1 MLRAFIVGLTMAV
14 AAVGTGGPALADHT
28 NPREPLSST
37 EESPTPQGVTSGEGE
52 WTYITGFPPNPG
64 TDLEI
69 FKLRRRLY
77 MSSGTLGGSPQQH
90 VGQRMIRLLNRKKK
104 VAIKWVADHGSSA
117 CVTNESAATGL
128 QHDASIARRNGV
140 TIVVDTTDSPGN
152 PGGRCHDPNG
162 GGLELIDV
170 SKLHK
175 TKKFEPREIHLTRH
189 QGTSHNAT
197 VDATRPWIIYNSSST
212 FNSTPDAQI
221 DVVDIRS
228 CMKRRQSLEQRRKS
242 CRPKVFRMQF
252 QPGWTNNVDREGKP
266 IEGFDSS
273 CHDIVARPGRL
284 YCAAL
289 SGTAI
294 FDVRN
299 IADPKTGAVRGKPLP
314 CEVIEGTET
323 TAMITDCAALA
334 TPDEGDAIP
343 QAKGWKFLGS
353 FHHPGRDCGTGPEP
367 GQPDRCNNNVNVP
380 SREGVAVSHEAVPTP
395 DNKYMFVTDERGGGI
410 VPGGASCAPEG
421 ENPYGNGGVH
431 MFDISDPSKIEYAQT
446 PDDQKAVFIGS
457 VQVPAPTFCTAHRIE
472 MVPGEQRFFI
482 SWYSQGTKI
491 VDYFFDAN
499 GRVVFRETASYVP
512 EGTQQWAVQPF
523 KIVKNDDGT
532 KTYHLV
538 ASDVGRGIDV
548 FSWTG
553 PPNKKGTPPPV
564 ELTPPVRSENVASSV
579 LPLGMV
585 AFLGAASVLSRRRI
599 SRTRIPR

>member
-1 MLRAFIVGLTMAV
+1 MLRASAICLSLSLILLG
-14 AAVGTGGPALADHT
+14 AAGPAAADHT
-28 NPREPLSST
+28 DPR
-37 EESPTPQGVTSGEGE
+37 TPIASADAAPAPPEGITSGDGTWE
-52 WTYITGFPPNPG
+52 YITGFPPNPG

-69 FKLRRRLY
+69 FKLKRRLF
-77 MSSGTLGGSPQQH
+77 MSSGTLGGAPEQH

-104 VAIKWVADHGSSA
+104 VAVKWVADHGSSA

-175 TKKFEPREIHLTRH
+175 RKKFEPREIHLTRH

-212 FNSTPDAQI
+212 FNITEQAQI

-228 CMKRRQSLEQRRKS
+228 CMKRRQTLEQRRKS

-252 QPGWTNNVDREGKP
+252 QPGWTTNVDREGKP

-299 IADPKTGAVRGKPLP
+299 IADKKTGAVKGKPLP
-314 CEVIEGTET
+314 CELLDGTT
-323 TAMITDCAALA
+323 TGAKVTDCAALA
-334 TPDEGDAIP
+334 TPEEGDAIP
-343 QAKGWKFLGS
+343 QATGWKFLGS
-353 FHHPGRDCGTGPEP
+353 VHHAGRDCGTGPEP
-367 GQPDRCNNNVNVP
+367 GQPDRCNNNFHVP
-380 SREGVAVSHEAVPTP
+380 SREGVAVSHEAVPTA

-410 VPGGASCAPEG
+410 VPGGASCTQE

-431 MFDISDPSKIEYAQT
+431 MFDISDPSNIEYAQT

-457 VQVPAPTFCTAHRIE
+457 VQIAAPTFCTAHRME

-482 SWYSQGTKI
+482 SWYSQGTKV
-491 VDYFFDAN
+491 VDYFFDDA

-532 KTYHLV
+532 KTYYLV
-538 ASDVGRGIDV
+538 SSDIGRGIDV

-553 PPNKKGTPPPV
+553 PPNKKGTPPP
-564 ELTPPVRSENVASSV
+564 
-579 LPLGMV
+579 
-585 AFLGAASVLSRRRI
+585 AALLSREVEREESAAALPAALVGLMALGGLIR
-599 SRTRIPR
+599 SKP